1 MVVISVGQVF
11 FSRFLDIFGLQVE
24 QHTLEDFARSVISH
38 DGDSVKTNLQKLHFL
53 IVPDPK
59 GGGII
64 ESKGIMALL
73 ASGIMVLVLS
83 IEGSWVRGRMNLGVL
98 CHFLRWANP
107 GVFLICSRL
116 FEQI

>member
-1 MVVISVGQVF
+1 M
-11 FSRFLDIFGLQVE
+11 
-24 QHTLEDFARSVISH
+24 EDFARSVISH

-73 ASGIMVLVLS
+73 ASGIMVLILS
-83 IEGSWVRGRMNLGVL
+83 LDGLWVRDQDK
-98 CHFLRWANP
+98 LRRASY
-107 GVFLICSRL
+107 F
-116 FEQI
+116 